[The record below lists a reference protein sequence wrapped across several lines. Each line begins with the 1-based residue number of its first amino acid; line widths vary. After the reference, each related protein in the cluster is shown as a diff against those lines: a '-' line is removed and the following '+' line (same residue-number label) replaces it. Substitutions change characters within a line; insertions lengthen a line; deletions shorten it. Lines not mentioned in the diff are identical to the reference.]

1 MKFELGNDPQMAQ
14 IALQVECE
22 LPLWRNALVAG
33 APPHG
38 RDSARLYGSP
48 VIELFCACSIF
59 CSRRPLMLRPRI
71 PVWKASGR

>member
-1 MKFELGNDPQMAQ
+1 VLGLNDPQMAQ

-38 RDSARLYGSP
+38 RAAGGNVFLLKGVR
-48 VIELFCACSIF
+48 
-59 CSRRPLMLRPRI
+59 
-71 PVWKASGR
+71 